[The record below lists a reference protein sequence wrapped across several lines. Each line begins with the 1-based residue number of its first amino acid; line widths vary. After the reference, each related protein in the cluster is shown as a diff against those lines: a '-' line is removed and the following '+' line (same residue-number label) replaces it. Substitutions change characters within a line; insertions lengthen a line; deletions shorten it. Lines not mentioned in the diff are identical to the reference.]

1 VADDRLAARVRATRA
16 HHVRH
21 PHPDLA
27 DRLTAP
33 CSARPAEA
41 VDADQQA

>member
-16 HHVRH
+16 HRVRGS
-21 PHPDLA
+21 HPDLA

-33 CSARPAEA
+33 PALPG
-41 VDADQQA
+41 QLTP